1 MQYKTHLAVSLA
13 VGIPLMSCAG
23 DLNFPNAMALC
34 AGTLLPDIDHPGSYM
49 GKRIKFISKVAN
61 KTLGHRGGTHSL
73 LFAGLVYAFFVWIR
87 NLYFAQ
93 AAYFVPCWIL
103 CGYLLHLS
111 EDSFSKNGV
120 NWLWPL
126 TKHKA
131 KSGGKF
137 AYYSTGK
144 LSEVLIF
151 LAAGCVVLLELKL
164 AYDGNLK
171 SLTPGRTGEFLKYS
185 IEFLKRVLCLKT

>member
-1 MQYKTHLAVSLA
+1 MA

-23 DLNFPNAMALC
+23 DLNFSNAMALC

-49 GKRIKFISKVAN
+49 GKRNKFISKVAN

-73 LFAGLVYAFFVWIR
+73 LLQYWSMHFRMDQKSLFRSSCLFCSFLDFMRVFDAFVRGQLFKRQGQLALATDETQGKIGWQVCILQYWKAERGL
-87 NLYFAQ
+87 
-93 AAYFVPCWIL
+93 
-103 CGYLLHLS
+103 
-111 EDSFSKNGV
+111 D
-120 NWLWPL
+120 
-126 TKHKA
+126 
-131 KSGGKF
+131 
-137 AYYSTGK
+137 
-144 LSEVLIF
+144 F

-171 SLTPGRTGEFLKYS
+171 SLTPGRTGEFLKHS

>member
-49 GKRIKFISKVAN
+49 GKRNKFISKVAN

-73 LFAGLVYAFFVWIR
+73 LFAVLVYAFFVWIR
-87 NLYFAQ
+87 NLNFAQ
-93 AAYFVPCWIL
+93 SAYFVPFWIL
-103 CGYLLHLS
+103 CGYLMHLS
-111 EDSFSKNGV
+111 EDSFSKDGV

>member
-73 LFAGLVYAFFVWIR
+73 LFAGFLWHICEA
-87 NLYFAQ
+87 
-93 AAYFVPCWIL
+93 
-103 CGYLLHLS
+103 LS
-111 EDSFSKNGV
+111 E
-120 NWLWPL
+120 
-126 TKHKA
+126 A
-131 KSGGKF
+131 SG
-137 AYYSTGK
+137 
-144 LSEVLIF
+144 
-151 LAAGCVVLLELKL
+151 AAEHC
-164 AYDGNLK
+164 
-171 SLTPGRTGEFLKYS
+171 PP
-185 IEFLKRVLCLKT
+185 RV

>member
-73 LFAGLVYAFFVWIR
+73 LFAGLVYAFSYGSEIFISLKLPTLFLFGFYAGICCICQRTAFQKRGQLALATDETQGKIR
-87 NLYFAQ
+87 WQ
-93 AAYFVPCWIL
+93 VCIL
-103 CGYLLHLS
+103 QYWKAERGL
-111 EDSFSKNGV
+111 DFSG
-120 NWLWPL
+120 
-126 TKHKA
+126 
-131 KSGGKF
+131 S
-137 AYYSTGK
+137 
-144 LSEVLIF
+144 
-151 LAAGCVVLLELKL
+151 GCVVLLELKL

>member
-1 MQYKTHLAVSLA
+1 MRVFDAFVRGQL
-13 VGIPLMSCAG
+13 
-23 DLNFPNAMALC
+23 F
-34 AGTLLPDIDHPGSYM
+34 
-49 GKRIKFISKVAN
+49 KR
-61 KTLGHRGGTHSL
+61 R
-73 LFAGLVYAFFVWIR
+73 
-87 NLYFAQ
+87 
-93 AAYFVPCWIL
+93 
-103 CGYLLHLS
+103 
-111 EDSFSKNGV
+111 V

-171 SLTPGRTGEFLKYS
+171 SLTPGRTGEFLKYL

>member
-93 AAYFVPCWIL
+93 AAYFVPFWIL

-111 EDSFSKNGV
+111 EDSFSKNGQLALATDETQGKIRWQV
-120 NWLWPL
+120 CILQYW
-126 TKHKA
+126 KA
-131 KSGGKF
+131 ERGLDFSGSRMRCFIGI
-137 AYYSTGK
+137 
-144 LSEVLIF
+144 E
-151 LAAGCVVLLELKL
+151 AG
-164 AYDGNLK
+164 
-171 SLTPGRTGEFLKYS
+171 
-185 IEFLKRVLCLKT
+185 I

>member
-93 AAYFVPCWIL
+93 AAYFVPFWIL
-103 CGYLLHLS
+103 CGYLLHL
-111 EDSFSKNGV
+111 
-120 NWLWPL
+120 
-126 TKHKA
+126 
-131 KSGGKF
+131 
-137 AYYSTGK
+137 
-144 LSEVLIF
+144 
-151 LAAGCVVLLELKL
+151 
-164 AYDGNLK
+164 
-171 SLTPGRTGEFLKYS
+171 
-185 IEFLKRVLCLKT
+185 